1 MKFNISLLFLLAFA
15 VSSCVQND
23 TNTEKDQDKSEAIT
37 VDSHSYSNHHE
48 ISTKHLH
55 LELDVNFEN
64 QTIYGVAR
72 HEMNSHN
79 AENAIFDIKELKI
92 VKVTIG
98 KGNEVA
104 TDYVIGK
111 HDELLGS
118 SLSVKIQPDTKYINI
133 YYQTTENSEALDWLS
148 PEQECANS
156 CATTETKLL
165 SPANKVGL
173 ANVKRGFSIPPK
185 GNEYGSITISYLPH
199 WYFP

>member
-1 MKFNISLLFLLAFA
+1 MKFNISLLFLLTLTISA
-15 VSSCVQND
+15 CVQND
-23 TNTEKDQDKSEAIT
+23 ADSDKIQEIAEIIT

-64 QTIYGVAR
+64 HTIYGVAR

-92 VKVTIG
+92 IKVTIG
-98 KGNEVA
+98 KGSEVA

-118 SLSVKIQPDTKYINI
+118 SLSVKVQPDTKYINI
-133 YYQTTENSEALDWLS
+133 YYQTTESSEALDWLS
-148 PEQECANS
+148 PEQTSGKAHPFLYTQGQ
-156 CATTETKLL
+156 AILTRTW
-165 SPANKVGL
+165 
-173 ANVKRGFSIPPK
+173 IPLQDTPK
-185 GNEYGSITISYLPH
+185 QSAR
-199 WYFP
+199 